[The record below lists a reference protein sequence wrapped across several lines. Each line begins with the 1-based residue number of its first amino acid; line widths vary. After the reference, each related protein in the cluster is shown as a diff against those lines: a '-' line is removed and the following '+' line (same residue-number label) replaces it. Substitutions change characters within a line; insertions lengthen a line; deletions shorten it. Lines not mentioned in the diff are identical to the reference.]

1 MTRKRLYNVHE
12 KTVHNLQYPTRSE
25 LYKPL
30 TTRKRKGKRM
40 EDKKAN
46 HAPLRG
52 EPLSER
58 GKTFREVNG
67 KRTEDKKAIHASLR
81 GEPLNER
88 GKTFREVRKKKQHT
102 MATPTKV

>member
-1 MTRKRLYNVHE
+1 M
-12 KTVHNLQYPTRSE
+12 
-25 LYKPL
+25 
-30 TTRKRKGKRM
+30 
-40 EDKKAN
+40 KAN
-46 HAPLRG
+46 HASLRG
-52 EPLSER
+52 ELLSER